1 MARLSLLAVLFTV
14 YVVPN
19 KGKQARKLSKNF
31 GVSMFTQN
39 FQNLSLCATSDV
51 TRAAKISG

>member
-19 KGKQARKLSKNF
+19 KGEQARKLPKNF
-31 GVSMFTQN
+31 GASMFTQN
-39 FQNLSLCATSDV
+39 QNLSLCATSDV
-51 TRAAKISG
+51 TSATKISD

>member
-19 KGKQARKLSKNF
+19 KGEQARKLPKNF
-31 GVSMFTQN
+31 GASMFTQN
-39 FQNLSLCATSDV
+39 QNLSLCAMSDV
-51 TRAAKISG
+51 TGKAKISG

>member
-19 KGKQARKLSKNF
+19 KGEQARKIPKNF
-31 GVSMFTQN
+31 EASMFTQN
-39 FQNLSLCATSDV
+39 QNLSLCATSDV
-51 TRAAKISG
+51 TSATKISG